1 MMSLLLSSVSV
12 SALIGVVPPV
22 ILDRVKWTTGV
33 SNYDIDASGTEFTST
48 TTSGQYFTFSEKVMG
63 LNTPFPEFK
72 GFYWEVEFTGTATG
86 NHNSYTGVMKSS
98 NTGFGYP
105 QDLTWRGNG
114 SLYKNGSYSGSAGIY
129 TNNDRL
135 MFCFNP
141 YTGEMWVGKNGVWVN
156 DPAVDPANITGDIGT
171 YVANGQNRFGSG
183 NGGIL
188 HSTIETNAYTVP
200 TNAVA
205 LADSDKMVFDDLT
218 LSGSVNYLIFGSR
231 TDATTLS
238 KTNTHTVFGKNSV
251 GVSFNNTK
259 SLAIFGKTNN
269 GPSINRHLTYLILE

>member
-1 MMSLLLSSVSV
+1 MMSLLLSSVSA

-33 SNYDIDASGTEFTST
+33 SNYVIDASGTEFTST

-63 LNTPFPEFK
+63 LNTPSPGFK

-86 NHNSYTGVMKSS
+86 NHNSYIGVMKSS
-98 NTGFGYP
+98 NTGLGYP

-114 SLYKNGSYSGSAGIY
+114 YLYKDGSYSGSAGIY

-188 HSTIETNAYTVP
+188 HST
-200 TNAVA
+200 
-205 LADSDKMVFDDLT
+205 DLT
-218 LSGSVNYLIFGSR
+218 CSYGLPSSAVYLAGQEYTPIDFETIYQHS
-231 TDATTLS
+231 TYS
-238 KTNTHTVFGKNSV
+238 VFGKNSV

>member
-1 MMSLLLSSVSV
+1 MMSLLLSSVSA

-33 SNYDIDASGTEFTST
+33 SNYVIDASGTEFTST
-48 TTSGQYFTFSEKVMG
+48 TTAGQYFTFSEKVMG
-63 LNTPFPEFK
+63 LNRPFLGFK

-98 NTGFGYP
+98 NTGFGFP

-114 SLYKNGSYSGSAGIY
+114 SLYKNGSSSGSAGTY

-171 YVANGQNRFGSG
+171 YVAIGQSRFSSG

-188 HSTIETNAYTVP
+188 HSTIETNAYAVP

-205 LADSDKMVFDDLT
+205 LADSDEMVFNDLT
-218 LSGSVNYLIFGSR
+218 LFGSVNYLIFGNR
-231 TDATTLS
+231 TDGITLS
-238 KTNTHTVFGKNSV
+238 KTNTYV
-251 GVSFNNTK
+251 
-259 SLAIFGKTNN
+259 IFGQTQNSLYVSKT
-269 GPSINRHLTYLILE
+269 TTFVILE

>member
-1 MMSLLLSSVSV
+1 MMSLLLSSVSA

-22 ILDRVKWTTGV
+22 TLERVKWTTGV
-33 SNYDIDASGTEFTST
+33 SNYAIDASGTEFTST
-48 TTSGQYFTFSEKVMG
+48 TTDGRYFTFSEKVMG
-63 LNTPFPEFK
+63 LNEPFLGFK

-114 SLYKNGSYSGSAGIY
+114 YLYKNGSLHAFPGSY

-141 YTGEMWVGKNGVWVN
+141 YTGEMWIGKNGVWVN
-156 DPAVDPANITGDIGT
+156 DPAVDTANVTGDIGT
-171 YVANGQNRFGSG
+171 YVANGQSRFGSG

-188 HSTIETNAYTVP
+188 HSTIETNAYAVP

-205 LADSDKMVFDDLT
+205 LADSDNTVFDDLT
-218 LSGSVNYLIFGSR
+218 LSGSVNYLIFGNR
-231 TDATTLS
+231 TDGITLS
-238 KTNTHTVFGKNSV
+238 KTNTYAVFGQTQNSLYV
-251 GVSFNNTK
+251 N
-259 SLAIFGKTNN
+259 KT
-269 GPSINRHLTYLILE
+269 TTFVILE